1 MKPLVTIYIVN
12 HNYHEYLNQ
21 SIKSVLNQTYQNF
34 ELIIIDNGSDNKS
47 KTIIKKYSK
56 HKKIFTLLQKN
67 KGLTVTNNNS
77 HENGKRK
84 IYNKVRCR

>member
-56 HKKIFTLLQKN
+56 HKKILHFF
-67 KGLTVTNNNS
+67 
-77 HENGKRK
+77 KRT
-84 IYNKVRCR
+84 KV